1 MRWRGHHQ
9 SMNVIFYSTHLKCSH
24 LVLSGDA
31 ADVRSDARFDPQH
44 DPGYAILG
52 AESEMVMQ

>member
-1 MRWRGHHQ
+1 
-9 SMNVIFYSTHLKCSH
+9 MNVIFYSTHLKCSH